1 MPAQRVSAISLAV
14 MGVLAV
20 CAALRARHRFVVPIA
35 LALVL
40 AVLLTPLC
48 RLLEMIWI
56 PRPLDAGL
64 SPVTAGFVI
73 WLVFSHDHRT
83 CLAA

>member
-1 MPAQRVSAISLAV
+1 VPAQRVSAISLAV
-14 MGVLAV
+14 CV
-20 CAALRARHRFVVPIA
+20 ALRAGQGSVLPIA

-40 AVLLTPLC
+40 AVLLAPVC

-56 PRPLDAGL
+56 PRPLAAGL
-64 SPVTAGFVI
+64 SPVTAGFVA

-83 CLAA
+83 CLAE